1 MPENQKNQ
9 ENQEDKK
16 TYSERPKYD
25 VSGNLIE
32 SDTENDF
39 LRSYRRSQGQSK
51 NLDTGGVESFEAMD
65 INASGGGVASDLT
78 SPQVTDITIID
89 LTTGDPIDGTFLFS
103 PAS

>member
-1 MPENQKNQ
+1 MPENQENQ

-39 LRSYRRSQGQSK
+39 LRAFRRSQGQSK
-51 NLDTGGVESFEAMD
+51 NLDAGGVESFEGLRV
-65 INASGGGVASDLT
+65 NASGGGST
-78 SPQVTDITIID
+78 NTDVTIID
-89 LTTGDPIDGTFLFS
+89 LTTGDPIDGQIFFIEDTT
-103 PAS
+103 